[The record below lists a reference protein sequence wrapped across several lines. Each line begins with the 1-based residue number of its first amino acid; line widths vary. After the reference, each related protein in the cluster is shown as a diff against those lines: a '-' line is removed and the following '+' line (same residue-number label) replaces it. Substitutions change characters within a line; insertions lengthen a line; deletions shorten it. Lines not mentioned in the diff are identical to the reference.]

1 MKGEYYL
8 LLTNLNVVERNSD
21 MYSWQLEKDNIIEAV
36 CGGNQM
42 FVSKSMNGTFSQ
54 FTRFHQDLIKAYIK
68 HNRPEIK
75 KL

>member
-1 MKGEYYL
+1 MKREYYL

-36 CGGNQM
+36 CSGNQM
-42 FVSKSMNGTFSQ
+42 FVSRSMNGTFSQ
-54 FTRFHQDLIKAYIK
+54 FTSFHQDLIKAYIK